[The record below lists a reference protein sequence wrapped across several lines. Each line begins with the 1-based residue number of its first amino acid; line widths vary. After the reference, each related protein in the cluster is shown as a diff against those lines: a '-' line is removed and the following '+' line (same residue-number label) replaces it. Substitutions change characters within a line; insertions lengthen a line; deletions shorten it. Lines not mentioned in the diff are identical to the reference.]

1 MTMIRVK
8 NRVNGKEYTCREKD
22 FISARK
28 KGAALV
34 KIGVVEPT
42 PPKTLSFEEKLPGED
57 KPKPKPK
64 KRSPKKKKET
74 TDSVEKK
81 ETTDEV
87 KEE

>member
-8 NRVNGKEYTCREKD
+8 NRVNGKEYVCREKD

-34 KIGVVEPT
+34 KIEVVEPT
-42 PPKTLSFEEKLPGED
+42 PPKRLSFEEKLPGED
-57 KPKPKPK
+57 KPKPK
-64 KRSPKKKKET
+64 KRAPKKKKET